1 MSKRSIIDIKEI
13 AFISCLSL
21 CFIFFNSNNS
31 DGIIKDKAIIL
42 LTAMVG
48 LIVVKLFSKQLE
60 QEGKIYSNKKAI
72 YPFIANVLIVIGFGV
87 YELIYKVNFVDRIES
102 NWGKLILVL
111 CAGAIPFVCYL
122 FGIKMSNFKW
132 KISLKQIIVILVV
145 CIVWGGIRVLFLG
158 KYGLR
163 YYSEYNE
170 NTLTFIIYTLIKFI
184 TPGFFEEIAYRG
196 FLMSA
201 LLSYNLD
208 IKKINMIQA
217 VVFGLIHFSLYYGYF
232 GFMGVFLTGIQAL
245 LGYVLGEIYIRTK
258 SLTPCIIFHVFLDV
272 I

>member
-13 AFISCLSL
+13 AFITCLSL
-21 CFIFFNSNNS
+21 CYMFFNFNNS
-31 DGIIKDKAIIL
+31 YDVRGKAMLISIVMVSLLAIKL
-42 LTAMVG
+42 LR
-48 LIVVKLFSKQLE
+48 KQLE

-72 YPFIANVLIVIGFGV
+72 YPFIAQFLIVLAMNLYRI
-87 YELIYKVNFVDRIES
+87 IYKVNLGDKTES
-102 NWGKLILVL
+102 ILSKLLVILFL
-111 CAGAIPFVCYL
+111 GTIPFVCYL
-122 FGIKMSNFKW
+122 FGIKMSSFKW
-132 KISLKQIIVILVV
+132 KISLKQIIAILVV
-145 CIVWGGIRVLFLG
+145 CIVCGGIMFLLSG

-163 YYSEYNE
+163 YYSSYNE
-170 NTLTFIIYTLIKFI
+170 NTLTLVINAAVIFIY
-184 TPGFFEEIAYRG
+184 PGFFEEIAYRG

-217 VVFGLIHFSLYYGYF
+217 VVFGLTHFSSYYSDFGY
-232 GFMGVFLTGIQAL
+232 MGIFLTGGQAL

-258 SLTPCIIFHVFLDV
+258 SLTPCIMFHVFVDV